1 MYLFSTWRF
10 QHESGAPAHGF
21 MIEIDRW
28 ARSGAPLPSHIE
40 VFRRKIE
47 MGAKQLPSYLFST

>member
-1 MYLFSTWRF
+1 MKMPICICL
-10 QHESGAPAHGF
+10 APDDFNMNRPLVDGF

-47 MGAKQLPSYLFST
+47 MRVLNRYI